1 MGTQGK
7 STFII
12 KSLVGTFFSF
22 SSFYQ
27 VILTLLVFLGI
38 LSLFAFRSDRNV
50 LLMLLFATGFLGII
64 HPYITEPLIHTSF
77 GYYGFSTTLS
87 LFRITLGFSGL
98 LLVYKL
104 LKNRTYRIILFT
116 IFLIVFLLN
125 IRANVENFKTNKWTK
140 IGFEVSPLMN
150 AQFEF
155 ANFVLKSTAQN
166 DVLITPHGETAFAIN
181 ALTGRKVVFMR
192 RTHASPFV
200 DVDKRIADAAV
211 MLYGNNSNLRK
222 ELLKKYN
229 VKYLYTDYYSEQSMI
244 NCLQVWDNLTNPNF
258 AEFSYSCL
266 RTSPKYEEYL
276 KSNGLEVKKVHA
288 RLDVASN
295 LAPKFDLIV
304 IKPSSLKLNLTE
316 LKAYTYNNITY
327 FGLYKINN

>member
-1 MGTQGK
+1 
-7 STFII
+7 
-12 KSLVGTFFSF
+12 
-22 SSFYQ
+22 
-27 VILTLLVFLGI
+27 
-38 LSLFAFRSDRNV
+38 
-50 LLMLLFATGFLGII
+50 
-64 HPYITEPLIHTSF
+64 
-77 GYYGFSTTLS
+77 
-87 LFRITLGFSGL
+87 
-98 LLVYKL
+98 
-104 LKNRTYRIILFT
+104 
-116 IFLIVFLLN
+116 LLN

-229 VKYLYTDYYSEQSMI
+229 VKYLYTDYYSEQSII